1 MWILT
6 WFIYFHVWFSP
17 ASIDHWRVFITYMWF
32 FPSKWFLS
40 TFNMIH
46 LFSRDSFIRCAFFHV
61 DLKGRIRLFPRLVY
75 FDIRFWT
82 WFIYFNVIS
91 FPNDSFWPDSF
102 DSFILTEML
111 IVFARLVH
119 FQMIRVFYW
128 SLYSHGVTC
137 LRDLSVR
144 GFYMNLIRR
153 S

>member
-1 MWILT
+1 MIYLLPRLIFSCKHRSLARFYYIHVIFFPPNDSFPLLT
-6 WFIYFHVWFSP
+6 WFIYFHAILLYVV
-17 ASIDHWRVFITYMWF
+17 R
-32 FPSKWFLS
+32 
-40 TFNMIH
+40 
-46 LFSRDSFIRCAFFHV
+46 FFHV